1 MFKIQYDMNIY
12 KRGDIQIEYLKKP
25 PILDYNK
32 KYFEDYS
39 TNRKKTENLKWK
51 IQQKQKQGKHI
62 ENKYKLFSYI
72 EKTAGKLTKFF
83 IDLKNGEKYA
93 NFYNI
98 NIENRFYFRHNKL
111 NIKNPGFFREDLFLN
126 KNLTLENIKQMK
138 KNKPV
143 KIIYATM
150 KSNRVFRKMKLK
162 NICIRESMVYPYNL
176 NFIHSFFDVLE
187 PSGNFFTHT
196 FNYCKSETIEFVYLL
211 ALLFEYVVI
220 NDGIYIYCHNFL
232 PNYRLNQK
240 DVYQLIKHR
249 YFDIKQKPQYNE
261 FIKYITSIFKARY
274 INVKKGYDPIINI
287 KFNTQNIYFEL
298 FDLIYVYDFINKF
311 NSIHILD
318 DIREYLHN
326 YIKNNSVLKFIN
338 HHYTT
343 LYIQYLLYLKKFVKK
358 YNHIQNILEIDIGWG
373 IQTLFLLNDSQLNL
387 KKYDNFDFNQSLLKF
402 KDIQWVKKNICT
414 KHKNIFKFS
423 KFNPLS
429 ILPKF
434 IQQNNSYDLILIN
447 NMYNSDDFMLKFIY
461 FDQLVKP
468 NGFIFI
474 YNILNYKFI
483 NFYFYVLNEYKNYK
497 IIFDNKNIL
506 VLQKII

>member
-12 KRGDIQIEYLKKP
+12 KKENIQIDYLKKP
-25 PILDYNK
+25 PLLNYDK

-39 TNRKKTENLKWK
+39 TNRKKIKNLKWK
-51 IQQKQKQGKHI
+51 IEHKQIKKI
-62 ENKYKLFSYI
+62 YIKTENKLFYKI
-72 EKTAGKLTKFF
+72 EKIAGNLTKFF
-83 IDLKNGEKYA
+83 IELKNGNKFA
-93 NFYNI
+93 NFYNT
-98 NIENRFYFRHNKL
+98 NIENRFYFSHNKL
-111 NIKNPGFFREDLFLN
+111 NIKNPGFFKEDWFLN
-126 KNLTLENIKQMK
+126 KNLSLENIKHMK

-232 PNYRLNQK
+232 PNYRLNQN
-240 DVYQLIKHR
+240 DVYKLIKHR
-249 YFDIKQKPQYNE
+249 YFDIKQKPNYNE
-261 FIKYITSIFKARY
+261 FIKYITSVFKARY
-274 INVKKGYDPIINI
+274 INVKKGFDPILNV

-298 FDLIYVYDFINKF
+298 FDLIYIYKF
-311 NSIHILD
+311 VDNFNALSILD
-318 DIREYLHN
+318 NIRIYLHN
-326 YIKNNSVLKFIN
+326 FIKNNSVSQFMN

-343 LYIQYLLYLKKFVKK
+343 LYIQYLNYLKKFTKK
-358 YNHIQNILEIDIGWG
+358 HNNIQNILEVDVGWG
-373 IQTLFLLNDSQLNL
+373 VQTLFLLNDSKLNL
-387 KKYDNFDFNQSLLKF
+387 KKYDCIDFYQSLIKS
-402 KDIQWVKKNICT
+402 KDIHWIKKNICS
-414 KHKNIFKFS
+414 KHKKMFKFS

-434 IQQNNSYDLILIN
+434 IQQNNSYDLILMN
-447 NMYNSDDFMLKFIY
+447 NMYNSEDFMLKFIY

-468 NGFIFI
+468 NGFVFV
-474 YNILNYKFI
+474 YNILNYKFN
-483 NFYFYVLNEYKNYK
+483 NFYFYILNEYKNYK
-497 IIFDNKNIL
+497 IIYDNENIL
-506 VLQKII
+506 ILQKII